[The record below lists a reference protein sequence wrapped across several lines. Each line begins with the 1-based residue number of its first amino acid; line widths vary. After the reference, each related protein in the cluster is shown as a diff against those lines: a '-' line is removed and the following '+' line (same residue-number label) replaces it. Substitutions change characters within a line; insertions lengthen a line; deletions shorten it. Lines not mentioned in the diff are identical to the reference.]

1 MLGGVCVLC
10 LMQVLGNE
18 ESAVSDICTPA
29 GLRPAPDAA
38 DLRHF
43 VDVISSMDGLRVAE
57 LLRAKMVRQALREGE
72 GLGGGRLLAH
82 YLLELLAGRCRA
94 AAGVR
99 WSCSWEDSLL
109 HL

>member
-1 MLGGVCVLC
+1 MTRHADTLGDVCVLC
-10 LMQVLGNE
+10 LAQVLGNE

-57 LLRAKMVRQALREGE
+57 LLRAKMVGTSLVKC
-72 GLGGGRLLAH
+72 GLEGGRG
-82 YLLELLAGRCRA
+82 AGRGTP
-94 AAGVR
+94 AGTYSPGVAR
-99 WSCSWEDSLL
+99 GCHYWEV
-109 HL
+109 